1 MASDVKLFKD
11 GLDKDRFRI
20 IGCSDQDSEKINR
33 KSVSY
38 WEDVWRRFKA
48 NKMALAAGVLLL
60 LITFLVLFG
69 PAISGYSFE
78 HMDTDARNESPSMSH
93 WFGTDEMGRDMFAR
107 VFIGGRISILIGI
120 VCTLVMIGIGMVVGG
135 IAGYFGGIVDDI
147 VMRIVEI
154 IGSIPNLIF
163 VILIQIIMGRGL
175 AQLVFAMTIASW
187 CGTARLVRGQVM
199 QLKEMEFVLA
209 EQSLGASTSRI
220 LLKHFMPNIL
230 SIIIVRVTLSVPW
243 FIFQE
248 AFLSFIGIGVKP
260 PNTSWGALA
269 ELARGN
275 LMFYPYQLFFPCLLI
290 SLTML
295 AFNVMGDGLNDALDP
310 KLRQ

>member
-1 MASDVKLFKD
+1 MATIDIAKEKLTEDKFK
-11 GLDKDRFRI
+11 I
-20 IGCSDQDSEKINR
+20 IGCNDLDAEKINR
-33 KSVSY
+33 KSVTY
-38 WEDVWRRFKA
+38 WEDVWRRFKK
-48 NKMALAAGVLLL
+48 NKMAMAAAVLLCI
-60 LITFLVLFG
+60 ITFLVIFG
-69 PAISGYSFE
+69 PGISGHSFE
-78 HMDTDARNESPSMSH
+78 SMDNTVRNKPPSMEH

-107 VFIGGRISILIGI
+107 VFIGGRISILIGL
-120 VCTLVMIGIGMVVGG
+120 VCTLVMIVIGMVVGG

-147 VMRIVEI
+147 IMRIVEI

-163 VILIQIIMGRGL
+163 VILIQIILGRGL

-209 EQSLGASTSRI
+209 EQSLGASTIRI
-220 LLKHFMPNIL
+220 LTKHFMPNIL

-260 PNTSWGALA
+260 PDTSWGALA

-275 LMFYPYQLFFPCLLI
+275 FMFYPYQLFFPCLLI